1 MINCCNN
8 RPVIKPISPIIEPT
22 QTHVV
27 EKQFYV
33 NVPHIKP
40 IHTHVVNKVQYNH
53 HIVPQYSCSE
63 STVEENY
70 Y

>member
-8 RPVIKPISPIIEPT
+8 GPILKPVHPIIEPT

-27 EKQFYV
+27 EKQFHV

-53 HIVPQYSCSE
+53 HIVPHYSCSE
-63 STVEENY
+63 STIEENY